1 MKKSKKLLSVLLSL
15 MMIISIIPMS
25 TITASADA
33 YFPTSGTC
41 GESLTWSFDEATRT
55 LTIDGIGEMTN
66 FSSGGHP
73 WEDYENSIISVKIGD
88 YVTTIGSYAFY
99 NCNSLTSI
107 TIPNNITTIG
117 YGAFYYCN
125 SLTDITISDSV
136 TTIES
141 FAFSCCESLTS
152 ITIPENI
159 SRIDSCVFRYCTSL
173 ENIKVNSNNQYY
185 SSDEHDVLFN
195 KNKTTLIQYPIGN
208 TRKSYSIPDS
218 VKTIED
224 NAFSSCTYLTK
235 VSIPDSVTTIGSYTF
250 SDCSNLT
257 SVTLSN
263 SITSIESGTFE
274 SCVSLTNIT
283 IPDRVTSI
291 GQRSFRFCTNLIS
304 ITFPSSLTTIDDEA
318 FDDCSSLKYV
328 SIGKQL
334 TNIGNC
340 AFYDCP
346 SLISIEVSADNTV
359 YSSENGI
366 LFNKDKTTLIQ
377 YPAGK
382 TDMSY
387 ATPNNTTTISEH
399 AFYNCS
405 SLANMTIG
413 NSVASIG
420 YGAFADCYSLT
431 SVTIGNSVTTIGDY
445 SFKYCTS
452 LANMTIGNS
461 VTSIGYGAFA
471 DCYSLTDVYYSG
483 SEEQWNAISIND
495 YNESLSTA
503 TIHFNCTSEHYTE
516 TIVNPTCVNP
526 GKTTYICKCGIE
538 RIKEFPALG
547 HIYENGICT
556 VCGVSENHTCE
567 FEVIDYKKSTCYE
580 DGFENL
586 ICSSCGLLRTNIIPI
601 KHNYKKIAEG
611 QFECIEC
618 GNINTKYIELVPN
631 TSHAHVG
638 DIVTV
643 DVNIKNCSELS
654 ALTFDVIYDNTAFE
668 IVEYDLYD
676 VFGGGIVNP
685 NYSSNKIRYTGATD
699 STIGS
704 NNETIVTISFKVLK
718 SVGEIYYTIKEAS
731 DYNYKYVDIV
741 NLESIKIG
749 HIYEKSNTKQPTCT
763 EQGYTTYTC
772 ECGDSYIDN
781 YIDALG
787 HKSVA
792 VEVISATCQQEGK
805 QYDMCET
812 CGVSLSDIVT
822 IPKTDHTP
830 GNWEIITE
838 ATSTADG
845 KKVKKC
851 TVCGTVV
858 KEEIIPATGNDD
870 LGYATDNNTGVSVE
884 FPKSE
889 YDGEVGINVEEVID
903 DSETIFQLVNSDGNI
918 INSKPYNITMTVN
931 GVETQPNGDVIVKV
945 PLPEGFNPELSLV
958 KHIDLITGD
967 VEDIKSEYI
976 DGYLVFKTNHF
987 SIYVI
992 VEECNY
998 TFSIQSPS
1006 RTEIRNKDGVIL
1018 HANVEGNAPDGSY
1031 VRWESSNGNF
1041 DKSADGSNLKI
1052 VAKNKGWTTF
1062 TAILCD
1068 ADGNELARDS
1078 VEMYSKS
1085 GFFDKIGGFFRGLFG
1100 LTKIYEN

>member
-1 MKKSKKLLSVLLSL
+1 MKRTNKFLSVLLSL
-15 MMIISIIPMS
+15 LMIISIIPMS

-387 ATPNNTTTISEH
+387 AIPNNTTTISEH

-405 SLANMTIG
+405 
-413 NSVASIG
+413 
-420 YGAFADCYSLT
+420 
-431 SVTIGNSVTTIGDY
+431 
-445 SFKYCTS
+445 S

-618 GNINTKYIELVPN
+618 GNMNTKYIELVPN
-631 TSHAHVG
+631 TSHAHIG

-643 DVNIKNCSELS
+643 DVNIKNCSEL
-654 ALTFDVIYDNTAFE
+654 AVLTFDVIYDDTAFE
-668 IVEYDLYD
+668 IVDYD
-676 VFGGGIVNP
+676 VYDIFGFYGNEVVNP
-685 NYSSNKIRYTGATD
+685 NFTSKFRYTGATG
-699 STIGS
+699 SALGS
-704 NNETIVTISFKVLK
+704 NNETVVTISFKVLNLG
-718 SVGEIYYTIKEAS
+718 GEIYF
-731 DYNYKYVDIV
+731 DI
-741 NLESIKIG
+741 LESINDSNNYMNISNAGPIKID
-749 HIYEKSNTKQPTCT
+749 HIYEEKITKQPTCT

-772 ECGDSYIDN
+772 ECGESYIDN
-781 YIDALG
+781 YTDALG

-792 VEVISATCQQEGK
+792 VEVIPATCQQEGK

-812 CGVSLSDIVT
+812 CGVSLTNIVT
-822 IPKTDHTP
+822 VPKRDHTL
-830 GNWEIITE
+830 GNWEIVNE
-838 ATSTADG
+838 ATSTTEG
-845 KKVKKC
+845 KKIRKC
-851 TVCGTVV
+851 TACGTVV
-858 KEEIIPATGNDD
+858 VEEIIPATGNDD

-884 FPKSE
+884 FPMSE
-889 YDGEVGINVEEVID
+889 YNGEVGINVEEVVN
-903 DSETIFQLVNSDGNI
+903 DSESIFQLVNSDGNVVK
-918 INSKPYNITMTVN
+918 SKPYDITMTLDGN
-931 GVETQPNGDVIVKV
+931 EIQPNGEITVKI
-945 PLPEGFNPELSLV
+945 PLPEGYNPELSLV
-958 KHIDLITGD
+958 KHIDLVTGA
-967 VEDIKSEYI
+967 VEDIESEFI

-998 TFSIQSPS
+998 TFTIQQPS
-1006 RTEIRNKDGVIL
+1006 RTEIRNKDGIIL
-1018 HANVEGNAPDGSY
+1018 HANVDGTAPNGAY
-1031 VRWESSNGNF
+1031 VKWESSNGNF
-1041 DKSADGSNLKI
+1041 DTSDEGSNLKI
-1052 VAKNKGWTTF
+1052 IAKNKGYTTF

-1078 VEMYSKS
+1078 VEVYSKS
-1085 GFFDKIGGFFRGLFG
+1085 GFFDKIGGFFRSLFG
-1100 LTKIYEN
+1100 TTKIYDN